1 MEEVNDAPPQLW
13 EPKIEQKLSAICVL
27 EQVCLHFLSD
37 LVGFNY
43 VSTIFKHGRILLIFN
58 DIQWRFFKDVEVH
71 AFGKAF

>member
-43 VSTIFKHGRILLIFN
+43 VSTINMVKFFLFSMIFN
-58 DIQWRFFKDVEVH
+58 DDFQGCWSTCFWEGFF
-71 AFGKAF
+71 